1 MLACLTVS
9 MPGQNKPPGEID
21 LVGYAHTDLSWL
33 WPRSE
38 TIHEILPRTIESVF
52 KMMQEH
58 PGMVYAQSAAQAYK
72 WTERYYPDLFAQI
85 SKKIAS
91 GEWEVVGGAWTEH
104 SANIPSGESL
114 VRQHLYAKRY
124 FKDKFGVDVKI
135 GWLPD
140 TFGFNWNLPPDL
152 PQVWN

>member
-1 MLACLTVS
+1 MFKFRIYGCMLVVAGILAALTVR
-9 MPGQNKPPGEID
+9 MTGQTKPQGELD

-52 KMMQEH
+52 KMMQDH

-85 SKKIAS
+85 SKKIAT
-91 GEWEVVGGAWTEH
+91 GEWEVVGGSWTEH
-104 SANIPSGESL
+104 STNIPSG
-114 VRQHLYAKRY
+114 
-124 FKDKFGVDVKI
+124 
-135 GWLPD
+135 
-140 TFGFNWNLPPDL
+140 
-152 PQVWN
+152 